1 LISKEHH
8 SALFSERN
16 DLMRSEGLK
25 KLYYSIREVS
35 DMSGVES
42 HVLRFWEKEFS
53 LLRPR
58 RGRSG
63 NRTYKERDI
72 KIILAIKDLLYNQ
85 KYTTQGAVEKLK
97 QSREMWENQSLDDA
111 LESSKSDLVAL
122 REMLLELRDLID
134 GKAPS
139 KIV

>member
-1 LISKEHH
+1 
-8 SALFSERN
+8 
-16 DLMRSEGLK
+16 MRSESLK

>member
-1 LISKEHH
+1 MQS
-8 SALFSERN
+8 
-16 DLMRSEGLK
+16 DGLQ

-35 DMSGVES
+35 DLTGVES

-72 KIILAIKDLLYNQ
+72 KIVFAIRELLYNQ
-85 KYTTQGAVEKLK
+85 KYTIQGAAERLKLD
-97 QSREMWENQSLDDA
+97 RALWENQSIEPAQQWSANPLEDLRQMLIELQA
-111 LESSKSDLVAL
+111 LV
-122 REMLLELRDLID
+122 D
-134 GKAPS
+134 GKAGS
-139 KIV
+139 DAVLKGK